1 MIMYLYVTGNLY
13 ANIDFEKLRNEG
25 FSETYN
31 WERGVKLMP
40 TVSIVMNLYQVIY
53 LIMLPAYFLSSKVAD
68 YYIYL
73 VVTYRLFIHTLP
85 FDYT

>member
-1 MIMYLYVTGNLY
+1 MILYLYVTGNLY
-13 ANIDFEKLRNEG
+13 ANTDFVKLRDEG

-31 WERGVKLMP
+31 WERGLTLFP
-40 TVSIVMNLYQVIY
+40 TVSIVMQLYQVIY
-53 LIMLPAYFLSSKVAD
+53 LVMLLAYFLTSKVAD

-73 VVTYRLFIHTLP
+73 VVTYRLLIHTLP